1 MHRFFALLMVLGVVA
16 LAMPVGAASLVALPA
31 DHDADVRWFGAD
43 GEHVQGLAAFERM
56 PKADLTLWLAGNQF
70 FAMDRVVGDFQ
81 NAHRG
86 LSIGLITLPPGLLLE
101 AIKAGGWTY
110 EGHSLPLRPD
120 VYGTVVL
127 DHLRATGLID
137 TYVLYMHN
145 ALQLMVAPGNPKQ
158 IRDLRDLA
166 RPDLRVTLPNPVNE
180 GIMTGYAKPVL
191 QQLKLWDELSGGKEC
206 AGCDPTPRVHF
217 SVVHH
222 REIPE
227 RIAAGQTD
235 VGIVWQ
241 TETKAALARGAK
253 VAGVALPP
261 EQSAIDS
268 VSYFAGILRGS
279 PHRQAAQAYLEFITS
294 PAGQAAYGEFGF
306 LPATEAERRTDRLN

>member
-1 MHRFFALLMVLGVVA
+1 
-16 LAMPVGAASLVALPA
+16 
-31 DHDADVRWFGAD
+31 
-43 GEHVQGLAAFERM
+43 
-56 PKADLTLWLAGNQF
+56 
-70 FAMDRVVGDFQ
+70 
-81 NAHRG
+81 
-86 LSIGLITLPPGLLLE
+86 
-101 AIKAGGWTY
+101 
-110 EGHSLPLRPD
+110 
-120 VYGTVVL
+120 
-127 DHLRATGLID
+127 
-137 TYVLYMHN
+137 MHN

-191 QQLKLWDELSGGKEC
+191 QRLKLWDGLSGGKEC

-217 SVVHH
+217 SIVHH
-222 REIPE
+222 REIPD

-241 TETKAALARGAK
+241 TETKAALARGAQ

-306 LPATEAERRTDRLN
+306 LPATEAERRAARLN